1 MTKNVLTHGND
12 VEKELMSQIN
22 ESVIEEKR
30 KELKTHKIEI
40 KLVDFTTDKD
50 EPAYD
55 IEVNIDGKS
64 MSGGTHKGVVSVPR
78 SGGKAKALKTAEARV
93 KEILDTIAKMAKE

>member
-1 MTKNVLTHGND
+1 MVKNVLEQGND
-12 VEKELMSQIN
+12 VADFLMKEIGK
-22 ESVIEEKR
+22 EVIEEKR

-64 MSGGTHKGVVSVPR
+64 MSGGTYKGVVSVPR
-78 SGGKAKALKTAEARV
+78 SGGKAKALKIAEARV
-93 KEILDTIAKMAKE
+93 KEILDNIAKLAKE